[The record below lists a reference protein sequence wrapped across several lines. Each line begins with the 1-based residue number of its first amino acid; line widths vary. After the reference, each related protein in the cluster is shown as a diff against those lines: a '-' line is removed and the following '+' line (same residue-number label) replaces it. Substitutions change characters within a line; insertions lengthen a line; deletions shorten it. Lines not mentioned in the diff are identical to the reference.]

1 MSIVCLPSWREGFPK
16 VLMEAA
22 SCGIPTIT
30 TDVPGYRDAIV
41 DQKTGILVP
50 LKNSTALANAIQY
63 LIENIN
69 IQKKMGAYGR
79 ELALR
84 KFDFRK
90 IIPKII
96 ELYR

>member
-1 MSIVCLPSWREGFPK
+1 M
-16 VLMEAA
+16 
-22 SCGIPTIT
+22 
-30 TDVPGYRDAIV
+30 PGCRDAII

-50 LKNSTALANAIQY
+50 LKNSAALANAIQY

-69 IQKKMGAYGR
+69 IQKKMGASGR
-79 ELALR
+79 ELALH

-90 IIPKII
+90 INPKIV